1 MSRIR
6 QVVQLLVH
14 VDDSPG
20 RVALAFAIGV
30 WIAFF
35 PILGIHTGLALAIA
49 FVFRLSRVA
58 ILTGAWINNPWTLG
72 PMYMAGTVLG
82 CSILGV
88 STEGLEEI
96 DWSLHGRAFYAA
108 LLESLRPYVLPFIVG
123 NTVLG
128 LACAVL
134 AYFLLRTIL
143 ERRRQVAASA
153 P

>member
-1 MSRIR
+1 LSRVR

-14 VDDSPG
+14 VDEAPG

-35 PILGIHTGLALAIA
+35 PILGIHTGMALAIA
-49 FVFRLSRVA
+49 FVFRMNRVA
-58 ILTGAWINNPWTLG
+58 ILTGAWINNPWTLA

-82 CSILGV
+82 CGLLGV
-88 STEGLEEI
+88 STDGLEVI
-96 DWSLHGRAFYAA
+96 DWSLHGRAFYAV

-128 LACAVL
+128 LLCAIL

-143 ERRRQVAASA
+143 ERRRQIAHQE

>member
-1 MSRIR
+1 VSRIR

-14 VDDSPG
+14 VDESPG

-49 FVFRLSRVA
+49 FLFRLSRVA

-96 DWSLHGRAFYAA
+96 DWSLHGRAFYVA

-123 NTVLG
+123 NTILG
-128 LACAVL
+128 LGCAVL